1 MKPPP
6 DSPQPARWTGL
17 FLIFLCMVMPGVALA
32 LFGVAW
38 RFWSLER
45 RFGEILTPQILIV
58 GFLALAFGCC
68 VFAGWIATVG
78 FVESRRRARW
88 IEAVFLMLLAQTA
101 IVPVV
106 GILAW
111 FLFTGLFR

>member
-1 MKPPP
+1 M
-6 DSPQPARWTGL
+6 
-17 FLIFLCMVMPGVALA
+17 FLILLSMVMPGVALA

-38 RFWSLER
+38 RFWSLGR
-45 RFGEILTPQILIV
+45 RFGEVLTPGILIV
-58 GFLALAFGCC
+58 GFLVLMLACC

-88 IEAVFLMLLAQTA
+88 MEAVFLMLLAQTA

-106 GILAW
+106 GFLAW
-111 FLFTGLFR
+111 FLFTGMFR